1 MSCVGLCSLGCL
13 ETSTCCGVVVCSLLL
28 LLRWFVCSSVPLGRA
43 PWMLCL
49 DAVFGTIDCAV
60 SCRVELCSL
69 DALRVAVLRPEF
81 GCSAVPRTTRYNTL
95 PWPLALVES
104 LQRTEFVGSQAF

>member
-1 MSCVGLCSLGCL
+1 
-13 ETSTCCGVVVCSLLL
+13 
-28 LLRWFVCSSVPLGRA
+28 
-43 PWMLCL
+43 MLCL